1 MEPLTQERRREQTR
15 RHLLTAAAEV
25 FARRGYHE
33 ATLEEIAA
41 AAGFTKGAVYS
52 NFAGKE
58 DLFLAL
64 TEEHVAETL
73 SRVRAMLAS
82 SDVPAG
88 VRLEEF
94 ARLAGE
100 NFEREQ
106 ASAALYLEF
115 WLYASR
121 HPEARERLAAIDR
134 AQSAAIEAIVAE
146 EQARRGATTPHQAA
160 AVARLV
166 VALFHGI
173 GVVGLIDPGS
183 VDADFLEAAIR
194 LVDRGLSGG

>member
-88 VRLEEF
+88 DRLEEF